1 MAAHTF
7 TPANF
12 RRRRSPAKWVGALA
26 TLALAAALS
35 LQVPEVAAQSATARA
50 SQFYEDALQRFD
62 KKDYTGAV
70 VQLKNVLK
78 LDGKNLSAQVLL
90 GRALLEDGQVN
101 AAEVALTEAIR
112 LGVNRAEVVVP
123 LTNATMR
130 QGKPDVVVSDSR
142 FAVEGLPAG
151 VQYELLLLRAAA
163 AGDAGD
169 LKAALK
175 AIDDARLI
183 NSADI
188 GSYIGEVP
196 LRIRAGQMREA
207 LAAADK
213 AVAIAPK
220 DAESHHARG
229 EVLHVMG
236 DAAKA
241 RAAYDD
247 ALALDPEHLGSL
259 VARAGISLDQNRLPD
274 VSRDVQAALKKS
286 PRETRALFLKAT
298 VAERE
303 GRTVDSRAA
312 LNEITGQ
319 LDPIPPQ
326 LLRYRPQMLLLGGLA
341 HNGLGQREKAKPYL
355 EGVLRSDPGHTVAKV
370 LANIHLANRNPDAAI
385 QVLHSYLR
393 YRAGDPQAQLL
404 LANAHLGQ
412 GRAARAVQIL
422 QDALKRGEQAS
433 LRSALGVALVGA
445 GRISEAIPVLEA
457 VFAKDGKNLQAG
469 FALAS
474 LYVQTRQLA
483 PALKVTQALEK
494 AFPTR
499 PEVLTMGARARGL
512 NGDLTGAQAALDAAL
527 KADPAHAPALIES
540 ARLAMARGDN
550 ARAVQA
556 LDAVLAQDNKNGDA
570 VATLAELA
578 ERIGKLTDAERWLQ
592 RGDEIAGGT
601 DPGPALSLV
610 DFHLRQQQL
619 PKAQEALKRAQ
630 AKAPDAVQVLVVV
643 SRVALAA
650 GDVNQARV
658 QLSRASTA
666 AGFNVPQL
674 VQIAGLQLS
683 AGQPQAAGHSLDK
696 ALTARPGHLM
706 ALAMR
711 AEVDIRLGEL
721 GNAEQRI
728 RKVLAAS
735 PRAGLGHA
743 LSGDLAEARKQPDTA
758 LAAYRKA
765 HELDRNT
772 GSFLRLFIATARRDR
787 PAAMRLAEQW
797 VAANPRDAQVWRV
810 LGDSQLDAGNSAAA
824 RRSYETLVK
833 LGTRD
838 PDALNNLAQAMLTL
852 KDPGALKVAEQAL
865 ALAPGAAHVI
875 GTTGWAAFKAGQN
888 DRALQLLRD
897 ARLRDPANADTR
909 YYLASVLAAV
919 GRTAE
924 ARNELNASLAP
935 DSKLS
940 YRQDAQALLG
950 SLR

>member
-1 MAAHTF
+1 V
-7 TPANF
+7 P
-12 RRRRSPAKWVGALA
+12 LA
-26 TLALAAALS
+26 SLSLALLLAFAA
-35 LQVPEVAAQSATARA
+35 PVATAQNAAARA

-62 KKDYTGAV
+62 KKDYAGAV

-101 AAEVALTEAIR
+101 AAEVAFAEAIR

-123 LTNATMR
+123 MAKAAVR
-130 QGKPDVVVSDSR
+130 QGKPDVVVSDGR
-142 FAVEGLPAG
+142 FSVEGLPAG
-151 VQYELLLLRAAA
+151 VQFELLLLRAAA

-169 LKAALK
+169 SKLALK

-183 NSADI
+183 NATDL
-188 GSYIGEVP
+188 GSYVGEVP
-196 LRIRAGQMREA
+196 LRIRAGQLKEA
-207 LAAADK
+207 LVAADK

-229 EVLHVMG
+229 EVFHVMG

-241 RAAYDD
+241 RAAYDK
-247 ALALDPEHLGSL
+247 ALELDPEHLGAL
-259 VARAGISLDQNRLPD
+259 VARAGIALDQNRLAD
-274 VSRDVQAALKKS
+274 VTRDVQAALKKT

-303 GRTVDSRAA
+303 GRAADARAA
-312 LNEITGQ
+312 LNEVTAQ

-326 LLRYRPQMLLLGGLA
+326 FLRYRPQLLLLGGLA

-355 EGVLRSDPGHTVAKV
+355 EGVLRSDPGNTVAKV
-370 LANIHLANRNPDAAI
+370 LANIHLADRNPDAAI
-385 QVLHSYLR
+385 QVLDSYLR

-412 GRAARAVQIL
+412 GRAMRAVQIL
-422 QDALKRGEQAS
+422 QDALKRGEQAP
-433 LRSALGVALVGA
+433 LRSALGIALVGA
-445 GRISEAIPVLEA
+445 GRFADAVRELEA
-457 VFAKDGKNLQAG
+457 VYSKDGKNLQAG

-474 LYVQTRQLA
+474 LYVQTRQVA

-499 PEVLTMGARARGL
+499 PEVLTLGARARGL
-512 NGDLTGAQAALDAAL
+512 KGDLNGAQAALDAAL
-527 KADPAHAPALIES
+527 KVDPAHAPALIET
-540 ARLAMARGDN
+540 ARLAMARGDSG
-550 ARAVQA
+550 RAAQA
-556 LDAVLAQDNKNGDA
+556 LDAVLAKDNKSADA
-570 VATLAELA
+570 VATLAELS
-578 ERIGKLTDAERWLQ
+578 ERTGKLADAERWLQ

-601 DPGPALSLV
+601 DPAPALSLV
-610 DFHLRQQQL
+610 EFHLRQQQL

-630 AKAPDAVQVLVVV
+630 AKAPDAVQVLVVAA
-643 SRVALAA
+643 RVALAA
-650 GDVNQARV
+650 SDVNQARV
-658 QLSRASTA
+658 QLGRAATA
-666 AGFNVPQL
+666 AGFNTPQL
-674 VQIAGLQLS
+674 VQIARLQLS

-696 ALTARPGHLM
+696 ALTERPGHLM

-721 GNAEQRI
+721 ASAEQRI
-728 RKVLAAS
+728 RKVLAAA
-735 PRAGLGHA
+735 PRSGLGHA
-743 LSGDLAEARKQPDTA
+743 LSGDLADARKQPDAA

-765 HELDRNT
+765 HELDRST
-772 GSFLRLFIATARRDR
+772 GSFLRVFIATARRDR
-787 PAAMRLAEQW
+787 PAATRLAEQW

-810 LGDSQLDAGNSAAA
+810 LGDSQLDAGNPAAA
-824 RRSYETLVK
+824 RRSYETLIK
-833 LGTRD
+833 LGARD

-888 DRALQLLRD
+888 DRAIQLLRD
-897 ARLRDPANADTR
+897 ARLRDPVNADTR
-909 YYLASVLAAV
+909 YYLASVLAAM
-919 GRTAE
+919 GRTGE
-924 ARNELNASLAP
+924 ARTELTAALAP
-935 DSKLS
+935 DSRLS
-940 YRQDAQALLG
+940 YRQDAQALLAG
-950 SLR
+950 LR